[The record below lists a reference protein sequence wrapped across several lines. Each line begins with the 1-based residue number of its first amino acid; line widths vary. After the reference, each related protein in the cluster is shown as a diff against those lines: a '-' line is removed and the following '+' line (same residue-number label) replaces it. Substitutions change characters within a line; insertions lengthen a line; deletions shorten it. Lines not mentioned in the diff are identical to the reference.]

1 MWCRS
6 HSLNVC
12 HSSTSK
18 FEYLQVQL
26 IVQKDYDINKVLWER
41 ENTGKRDYLRL
52 ATGYVILMNAMLWTQ
67 EVIENNTINFFI
79 FDNEM
84 YQRDNCIKSDIWSDV
99 ILLVSITLFC
109 DQGRKSESL
118 EERKKIM

>member
-1 MWCRS
+1 
-6 HSLNVC
+6 
-12 HSSTSK
+12 
-18 FEYLQVQL
+18 
-26 IVQKDYDINKVLWER
+26 
-41 ENTGKRDYLRL
+41 
-52 ATGYVILMNAMLWTQ
+52 MNGMLWTE
-67 EVIENNTINFFI
+67 EVIENNTINFSI

-118 EERKKIM
+118 EERRKIM

>member
-1 MWCRS
+1 M
-6 HSLNVC
+6 
-12 HSSTSK
+12 
-18 FEYLQVQL
+18 QVQL

-67 EVIENNTINFFI
+67 EVIENNTINLFI

-109 DQGRKSESL
+109 DQGRKSKSL